1 MMIMSFKYEVIDKA
15 GIDKISRTQSYSHA
29 GRSDYLNG

>member
-1 MMIMSFKYEVIDKA
+1 MMTMSCECEVIDKA
-15 GIDKISRTQSYSHA
+15 GIDKKSRPQIYSHA